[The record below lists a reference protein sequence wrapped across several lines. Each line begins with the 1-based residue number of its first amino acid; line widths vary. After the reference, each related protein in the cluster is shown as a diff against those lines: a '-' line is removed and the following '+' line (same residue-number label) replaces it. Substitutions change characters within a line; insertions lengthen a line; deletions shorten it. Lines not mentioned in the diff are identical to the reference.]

1 MKGLLNQALDK
12 RLKNPDVEIKIGINS
27 KVWPLLMTF

>member
-12 RLKNPDVEIKIGINS
+12 RLKNPDVEIKILELIKKYG
-27 KVWPLLMTF
+27 LC